1 MDCIES
7 LITNGGHSSKCTRMI
22 AGILHAVRTPR
33 DCVDHL
39 DVVDGWSI
47 GSNERA
53 LDARMGG
60 QPSRFILPL
69 AAATAFNLFPRF
81 RFSIHPR
88 RISTLIHVHALSAY
102 SVILSFVALVE
113 TWLSRS
119 CPCRPCDHV
128 RGNCAVII
136 SRVDGWMDEGDDNWD
151 YYYVRIINFCLISCI
166 LCRIKWY
173 KGIKSLIERIFR
185 KIKISGFSRVP

>member
-7 LITNGGHSSKCTRMI
+7 LITNGGIRRGVHAWSRAYCTRY
-22 AGILHAVRTPR
+22 AHRGIVSTTWTSSIVDRSART
-33 DCVDHL
+33 
-39 DVVDGWSI
+39 
-47 GSNERA
+47 RA

-88 RISTLIHVHALSAY
+88 RISTLIHVHGLSAY

-113 TWLSRS
+113 AWLSRS

-151 YYYVRIINFCLISCI
+151 YYYVRIINFCSISCI

-173 KGIKSLIERIFR
+173 KGIKSLIERIFT
-185 KIKISGFSRVP
+185 KIKVSGFSRVP